1 MQKSSITVKGQVT
14 IPASIRRKFGLQRGD
29 KVLFKEEGNKIYL
42 QPVQDRVEAAFGIIT
57 PSKSAT
63 LEEMDEAVKKRAGR

>member
-1 MQKSSITVKGQVT
+1 MQQSAVTFKGQVT
-14 IPASIRRKFGLQRGD
+14 IPISIRRKFGLQQGA
-29 KVLFKEEGNKIYL
+29 KVVFKEEGNKIYL

-63 LEEMDEAVKKRAGR
+63 LDEMDEAVKKRAGR

>member
-1 MQKSSITVKGQVT
+1 MHQSAITVKGQVT
-14 IPASIRRKFGLQRGD
+14 IPVSLRRKFGLQRGD
-29 KVLFKEEGNKIYL
+29 KVVFKEEDNKIYL
-42 QPVQDRVEAAFGIIT
+42 QPVQNRVEAAFGIIN